1 MAVRPRT
8 EIQAHTSWNKLLPT
22 VFEDQQ
28 LHWEDSEREPGLGM
42 NLACYREANNELS
55 SWQFY
60 LGLKS

>member
-8 EIQAHTSWNKLLPT
+8 EIQAHASWNKLLPT

-42 NLACYREANNELS
+42 NLAC
-55 SWQFY
+55 
-60 LGLKS
+60 